1 MGDDGLGPKG
11 RLALAAA
18 LGTGVVIGA
27 AGLVV
32 YQVCFFLTQLPFQPS
47 SPQRMSQ
54 NVGLRVT
61 GPDFSQELATL
72 TTHIA
77 APRADLEQLK
87 EGSNN
92 TTGGPTLKSALK
104 RESKYG
110 GRGDAMSVECLV
122 SSEQLELPDIGRRRN
137 QSWGSGLTAGS
148 ASSSGTE
155 YFSAYSGSDEENGA
169 EDGGLQLKV
178 KVKVSPQ
185 SVETE
190 KLARLDDLMEGSK
203 EQQTLALNQLLS
215 AVQEGDRRDPN
226 LLWRLCKAQYL
237 CSVLENQ
244 DDNKEGQHK
253 LIMEAINSGEE
264 ALGLDSKNSEAHKW
278 FAIALGSRG
287 EFGGVKEKIL
297 DGFEFKKHIDMAA
310 EFNPKDHFTQHL
322 LGRFCYEVSQLS
334 WIERMMAATLFAA
347 PPTASLPEAVQFFLQ
362 AERLKP
368 EGWKENRLFLAKCY
382 IGLWDYATAVAW
394 LDRADAIPMA
404 MPDVREGV
412 KDKLSQKEVEDLLSR
427 YSSYRAKK

>member
-1 MGDDGLGPKG
+1 MGFLKETFVLGDDGLGSKG

-32 YQVCFFLTQLPFQPS
+32 Y
-47 SPQRMSQ
+47 QRMSQ

-77 APRADLEQLK
+77 ALRADLEQLK
-87 EGSNN
+87 EGNN
-92 TTGGPTLKSALK
+92 SSGVPALKSALK

-110 GRGDAMSVECLV
+110 GKGDAMSVECLA
-122 SSEQLELPDIGRRRN
+122 STEQLELPELGRRRN
-137 QSWGSGLTAGS
+137 QSWGSGLTVGS

-155 YFSAYSGSDEENGA
+155 YFSAYSGSDEENGSS
-169 EDGGLQLKV
+169 DQGLQMKV
-178 KVKVSPQ
+178 KVKVSTQ

-190 KLARLDDLMEGSK
+190 MLARLDDLMEGSK
-203 EQQTLALNQLLS
+203 EQQTLALSQLVT
-215 AVQEGDRRDPN
+215 AVQEGEERRNPN

-244 DDNKEGQHK
+244 DDNKEAQHK
-253 LIMEAINSGEE
+253 LIMDAIKSGEE
-264 ALGLDSKNSEAHKW
+264 ALALDTNNSEAHKW

-297 DGFEFKKHIDMAA
+297 DGFEFKKHIDLAA
-310 EFNPKDHFTQHL
+310 ELNPRDHITQHL
-322 LGRFCYEVSQLS
+322 QGRFCYEVSQLS
-334 WIERMMAATLFAA
+334 WIERKMAATLFAA
-347 PPTASLPEAVQFFLQ
+347 PPTASLPEAVQHFLQ
-362 AERLKP
+362 AEKLKP

-382 IGLWDYATAVAW
+382 IGLGDYPTAVAW

-427 YSSYRAKK
+427 YSSYRSKK

>member
-32 YQVCFFLTQLPFQPS
+32 YQ
-47 SPQRMSQ
+47 RMSQ

-77 APRADLEQLK
+77 ALRADLEQLK
-87 EGSNN
+87 EGNS
-92 TTGGPTLKSALK
+92 TSAGPTLKSALK

-110 GRGDAMSVECLV
+110 GRGDAMSVECLA
-122 SSEQLELPDIGRRRN
+122 SSEQLELPEIGRRRN
-137 QSWGSGLTAGS
+137 QSWGSGLTVGS

-169 EDGGLQLKV
+169 GEGLQLKV

-185 SVETE
+185 SVEQE

-203 EQQTLALNQLLS
+203 EQQTLALTHLLS
-215 AVQEGDRRDPN
+215 AVQEEERRDPN

-244 DDNKEGQHK
+244 DDNKESQRK

-264 ALGLDSKNSEAHKW
+264 ALALDSKNSEAHKW

-297 DGFEFKKHIDMAA
+297 DGFEFKKHIDLAA
-310 EFNPKDHFTQHL
+310 ELNPRDHITQHL

-334 WIERMMAATLFAA
+334 WIERKMAATLFAA
-347 PPTASLPEAVQFFLQ
+347 PPTASLPEAVQHFLQ

-382 IGLWDYATAVAW
+382 IGLGDYATAVAW

-412 KDKLSQKEVEDLLSR
+412 KDKLSQKEVEDLLSQ

>member
-32 YQVCFFLTQLPFQPS
+32 YQ
-47 SPQRMSQ
+47 RMSQ

-77 APRADLEQLK
+77 ALRADLEQLK
-87 EGSNN
+87 EGNGASAA
-92 TTGGPTLKSALK
+92 GPTLKSALK

-110 GRGDAMSVECLV
+110 GGRGDAMSVECLT
-122 SSEQLELPDIGRRRN
+122 SSEQLELPEIGRRRN
-137 QSWGSGLTAGS
+137 QSWGSGLTVGS

-155 YFSAYSGSDEENGA
+155 YFSAYSGSDEENGTDR
-169 EDGGLQLKV
+169 EGGLQLKV

-203 EQQTLALNQLLS
+203 EQQSLALTHLLS

-244 DDNKEGQHK
+244 DDNKESQRK

-264 ALGLDSKNSEAHKW
+264 ALALDSKNSEAHKW

-297 DGFEFKKHIDMAA
+297 DGFEFKKHIDLAA
-310 EFNPKDHFTQHL
+310 ELNPKDHITQHL

-334 WIERMMAATLFAA
+334 WIERKMAATLFAA
-347 PPTASLPEAVQFFLQ
+347 PPTASLPEAVQHFLQ

-382 IGLWDYATAVAW
+382 IGLGDYATAVAW

-412 KDKLSQKEVEDLLSR
+412 KDKLSQKEVEDLLSQ

>member
-1 MGDDGLGPKG
+1 
-11 RLALAAA
+11 
-18 LGTGVVIGA
+18 
-27 AGLVV
+27 
-32 YQVCFFLTQLPFQPS
+32 
-47 SPQRMSQ
+47 
-54 NVGLRVT
+54 
-61 GPDFSQELATL
+61 
-72 TTHIA
+72 
-77 APRADLEQLK
+77 
-87 EGSNN
+87 
-92 TTGGPTLKSALK
+92 
-104 RESKYG
+104 
-110 GRGDAMSVECLV
+110 MSVECLT
-122 SSEQLELPDIGRRRN
+122 SSEQLELPEIGRRRN
-137 QSWGSGLTAGS
+137 QSWGSGLTVGS

-169 EDGGLQLKV
+169 DREGGLQLKV

-203 EQQTLALNQLLS
+203 EQQTLALTHLLS

-244 DDNKEGQHK
+244 DDNKESQRK

-264 ALGLDSKNSEAHKW
+264 ALALDSKNSEAHKW

-297 DGFEFKKHIDMAA
+297 DGFEFKKHIDLAA
-310 EFNPKDHFTQHL
+310 ELNPKDHITQHL
-322 LGRFCYEVSQLS
+322 LGRFCYEVS
-334 WIERMMAATLFAA
+334 
-347 PPTASLPEAVQFFLQ
+347 Q

-382 IGLWDYATAVAW
+382 IGLGDYATAVAW

-412 KDKLSQKEVEDLLSR
+412 KDKLSQKEVEDLLSQ

>member
-32 YQVCFFLTQLPFQPS
+32 YQ
-47 SPQRMSQ
+47 RMSQ

-77 APRADLEQLK
+77 ALRADLEQLK
-87 EGSNN
+87 EGNSS
-92 TTGGPTLKSALK
+92 TTGGSTLKSALK

-110 GRGDAMSVECLV
+110 GRGDVECLT
-122 SSEQLELPDIGRRRN
+122 SSEQLELPEIGRRRN
-137 QSWGSGLTAGS
+137 QSWGSGLTVGS

-155 YFSAYSGSDEENGA
+155 YFSAYSGSDDENGA
-169 EDGGLQLKV
+169 GDGLQLKV

-203 EQQTLALNQLLS
+203 EQQTLALTHLLS

-244 DDNKEGQHK
+244 DDNKESQRK

-264 ALGLDSKNSEAHKW
+264 ALALDSKNSEAHKW

-297 DGFEFKKHIDMAA
+297 DGFEFKKHIDLAA
-310 EFNPKDHFTQHL
+310 ELNPKDHITQHL
-322 LGRFCYEVSQLS
+322 LGRFCYEVS
-334 WIERMMAATLFAA
+334 
-347 PPTASLPEAVQFFLQ
+347 Q

-382 IGLWDYATAVAW
+382 IGLGDYATAVAW

-412 KDKLSQKEVEDLLSR
+412 KDKLSQKEVEDLLSQ

>member
-1 MGDDGLGPKG
+1 MKPS
-11 RLALAAA
+11 AAA
-18 LGTGVVIGA
+18 SRVA
-27 AGLVV
+27 AARAAAKAAKPPPTRKTSEGKA
-32 YQVCFFLTQLPFQPS
+32 
-47 SPQRMSQ
+47 SPARK
-54 NVGLRVT
+54 
-61 GPDFSQELATL
+61 A
-72 TTHIA
+72 
-77 APRADLEQLK
+77 
-87 EGSNN
+87 
-92 TTGGPTLKSALK
+92 
-104 RESKYG
+104 
-110 GRGDAMSVECLV
+110 
-122 SSEQLELPDIGRRRN
+122 
-137 QSWGSGLTAGS
+137 S
-148 ASSSGTE
+148 ASTSKDISEKDKSELQLHVGKE
-155 YFSAYSGSDEENGA
+155 NVVPDDAVLDNGA
-169 EDGGLQLKV
+169 GAVLPATAKAGDIHA
-178 KVKVSPQ
+178 
-185 SVETE
+185 ETE
-190 KLARLDDLMEGSK
+190 KLARLDDLMEGSR
-203 EQQTLALNQLLS
+203 EQQILALNQLLS

-226 LLWRLCKAQYL
+226 LLWRLCKAQFL

-264 ALGLDSKNSEAHKW
+264 ALALDSKNSEAHKW

-382 IGLWDYATAVAW
+382 IGQW
-394 LDRADAIPMA
+394 I
-404 MPDVREGV
+404 
-412 KDKLSQKEVEDLLSR
+412 K
-427 YSSYRAKK
+427 

>member
-1 MGDDGLGPKG
+1 
-11 RLALAAA
+11 
-18 LGTGVVIGA
+18 
-27 AGLVV
+27 
-32 YQVCFFLTQLPFQPS
+32 
-47 SPQRMSQ
+47 MSQ

-77 APRADLEQLK
+77 ALRADLEQLK
-87 EGSNN
+87 EGNGNN
-92 TTGGPTLKSALK
+92 GTSAAVPTLKSALK

-110 GRGDAMSVECLV
+110 GGGDAMSVECLTT
-122 SSEQLELPDIGRRRN
+122 SEQQLELPEIGRRRN

-169 EDGGLQLKV
+169 EEGLQLKV

-203 EQQTLALNQLLS
+203 EQQTLALTHLLS

-244 DDNKEGQHK
+244 DDNKESQRK

-264 ALGLDSKNSEAHKW
+264 ALALDSKNSEAHKW

-297 DGFEFKKHIDMAA
+297 DGFEFKKHIDLAA
-310 EFNPKDHFTQHL
+310 ELNPKDHITQHL
-322 LGRFCYEVSQLS
+322 LGRFCYEVSQV
-334 WIERMMAATLFAA
+334 
-347 PPTASLPEAVQFFLQ
+347 SLHADLNKSNSPSTITNEDQ
-362 AERLKP
+362 A
-368 EGWKENRLFLAKCY
+368 
-382 IGLWDYATAVAW
+382 
-394 LDRADAIPMA
+394 
-404 MPDVREGV
+404 
-412 KDKLSQKEVEDLLSR
+412 
-427 YSSYRAKK
+427 

>member
-1 MGDDGLGPKG
+1 MGSEAVGQAVGPRA

-18 LGTGVVIGA
+18 LGTGVVLGA

-32 YQVCFFLTQLPFQPS
+32 Y
-47 SPQRMSQ
+47 QRMSQ

-61 GPDFSQELATL
+61 GADFSQELATL

-77 APRADLEQLK
+77 ALRADIEQLK
-87 EGSNN
+87 GKEESAAEAKAV
-92 TTGGPTLKSALK
+92 LKSALK
-104 RESKYG
+104 RDSKYAGQG
-110 GRGDAMSVECLV
+110 GSESCLAA
-122 SSEQLELPDIGRRRN
+122 EPNTLELPGLGRRRN

-148 ASSSGTE
+148 ASSSGHSTD
-155 YFSAYSGSDEENGA
+155 YFSALSGSDEEQ
-169 EDGGLQLKV
+169 EGGLVFLAV
-178 KVKVSPQ
+178 GE
-185 SVETE
+185 SVEVE
-190 KLARLDDLMEGSK
+190 QLARWDDLMEGSR
-203 EQQTLALNQLLS
+203 EQQLLALEQLL
-215 AVQEGDRRDPN
+215 AAAEQPTREPG
-226 LLWRLCKAQYL
+226 LLWRLCKAHYL

-244 DDNKEGQHK
+244 EDNKEEQRR
-253 LIMEAINSGEE
+253 LIMASIQHGEE
-264 ALGLDSKNSEAHKW
+264 ALALDAANPEAHKW

-287 EFGGVKEKIL
+287 EFGGVREKIL

-310 EFNPKDHFTQHL
+310 ELNPRDHITQHL

-334 WIERMMAATLFAA
+334 WLERKMAGTLFAD
-347 PPTASLPEAVQFFLQ
+347 PPSATLPEAVQHFLQ

-382 IGLWDYATAVAW
+382 VGLGEYGAAVSW

-412 KDKLSQKEVEDLLSR
+412 KDKLSQKEIQEMLSK
-427 YSSYRAKK
+427 YSRYRAKQ

>member
-1 MGDDGLGPKG
+1 
-11 RLALAAA
+11 
-18 LGTGVVIGA
+18 
-27 AGLVV
+27 
-32 YQVCFFLTQLPFQPS
+32 
-47 SPQRMSQ
+47 MSQ

-77 APRADLEQLK
+77 ALRADLEQLK
-87 EGSNN
+87 GSNSS

-104 RESKYG
+104 QESKYG
-110 GRGDAMSVECLV
+110 GRGDAMSVECLS
-122 SSEQLELPDIGRRRN
+122 SSEQLELPEIGRRRN
-137 QSWGSGLTAGS
+137 QSWGSGLTVGS

-155 YFSAYSGSDEENGA
+155 YFSAYSGSDEENG
-169 EDGGLQLKV
+169 DGLQMKV

-203 EQQTLALNQLLS
+203 EQQTLALNHLLQ
-215 AVQEGDRRDPN
+215 AVQEGERRDPN

-244 DDNKEGQHK
+244 DDNKESQRK

-264 ALGLDSKNSEAHKW
+264 ALALDSKNSEAHKW

-297 DGFEFKKHIDMAA
+297 DGFEFKKHIDLAA
-310 EFNPKDHFTQHL
+310 ELNPRDHITQHL
-322 LGRFCYEVSQLS
+322 LGRFCYEVSQVS
-334 WIERMMAATLFAA
+334 
-347 PPTASLPEAVQFFLQ
+347 S
-362 AERLKP
+362 
-368 EGWKENRLFLAKCY
+368 
-382 IGLWDYATAVAW
+382 
-394 LDRADAIPMA
+394 
-404 MPDVREGV
+404 
-412 KDKLSQKEVEDLLSR
+412 VEF
-427 YSSYRAKK
+427 